1 VGVRSG
7 VSDVYVADLLAPYAL
22 NNLEDADIMYVG
34 KVSPDGKWLVQQ
46 FGKTTG
52 VMTYANFS
60 NNPAVSGYAAAWT
73 GRAGLTYGTYE
84 TLTGV

>member
-1 VGVRSG
+1 MAVSGG

-22 NNLEDADIMYVG
+22 NNLEDADTMYVG
-34 KVSPDGKWLVQQ
+34 KASPDGKWLVQR

-52 VMTYANFS
+52 VMTYANRS
-60 NNPAVSGYAAAWT
+60 NNPAVAGYSAAWT

-84 TLTGV
+84 TLTGI